1 MTSQA
6 PPEITEF
13 QCPSLMCTCISGLL
27 FT

>member
-13 QCPSLMCTCISGLL
+13 QCPSVMGTCISRVG